1 VVVRRDNEI
10 QFREWRGT
18 KEFTVKFMS
27 RAQDFTEGMVIRATF
42 VTLNDGSH
50 FMTDWGYVF
59 PASNAPYLTSTEE
72 FGCYDRAE
80 LLY

>member
-27 RAQDFTEGMVIRATF
+27 RAQDFTEGMVI
-42 VTLNDGSH
+42 VTK
-50 FMTDWGYVF
+50 V
-59 PASNAPYLTSTEE
+59 ASQPL
-72 FGCYDRAE
+72 
-80 LLY
+80 